1 MTTLPTRRTAI
12 QSGLLAAAGFSL
24 SPQWLFAQKAAVAN
38 RMTLGFSTY
47 GMKTL
52 SLAKALDV
60 IAEVGFEAVEICVRP
75 EWDSSPAKMTPDRR
89 AATREQLAK
98 HGLKLTALMEHLPP
112 AATEADHKL
121 HLMRLKG
128 VYELARDL
136 GAGQPPLMQTVLG
149 DGSWDTLKNLFRDR
163 VADWVKLGQEHGV
176 VTCIK
181 PHRGGAMSRPS
192 EAIWLI
198 QQLDNSKWL
207 KIVYDYSHYI
217 YRDIPL
223 VESLTEALPYVAHVA
238 VKDTIQKD
246 GKTSF
251 VLPGEAGTIDY
262 STLFA
267 QLKAG
272 GYRGDLSCEV
282 SGMVSNKPDY
292 DPIAA
297 TKTCFRNL
305 DPVFRKVVG

>member
-1 MTTLPTRRTAI
+1 MTTPLTRRTAI
-12 QSGLLAAAGFSL
+12 QSGLLAAAGWSL
-24 SPQWLFAQKAAVAN
+24 APQSLFAQKAPVTN

-52 SLAKALDV
+52 PLAKALDV

-75 EWDSSPAKMTPDRR
+75 EWDSAPAKMTPERR

-112 AATEADHKL
+112 AATDAEHKR
-121 HLMRLKG
+121 HLERLKG

-136 GAGQPPLMQTVLG
+136 GAGKPPLMQTVLG
-149 DGSWDTLKNLFRDR
+149 DGSWDTLKNVFRDR

-198 QQLDNSKWL
+198 QQLENTKWL
-207 KIVYDYSHYI
+207 RIVYDYSHYI

-223 VESLTEALPYVAHVA
+223 AESLAEALPYVAHVA
-238 VKDTIQKD
+238 VKDTILKD

-262 STLFA
+262 ATLFS

-297 TKTCFRNL
+297 TKICFRNL
-305 DPVFRKVVG
+305 DPVFRKVIG